1 VIASDDE
8 NDAASV
14 LPELSDD
21 DDELENSNQRHRA
34 LVTRY
39 LLTYLCTYSI
49 KSLALQIIV
58 CCSCLFDNSD

>member
-34 LVTRY
+34 LVTLY
-39 LLTYLCTYSI
+39 LLMYLQY
-49 KSLALQIIV
+49 
-58 CCSCLFDNSD
+58 